1 MNLTFTLKRAWMAWL
16 LVPVL
21 LSCNSYNQKLARYY
35 TQLENRQYNGAMRTL
50 ESNGFMQKD
59 RNRLLYYLERGKLYH
74 MMQQYDSSNTYF
86 NLADNF
92 IETNFKTT
100 GDAVKAAMLNP
111 MLTTYL
117 GEDHERFLMHYY
129 KALNYVALGK
139 TDDALVEA
147 RRITLASNAQTD
159 KNKKF
164 KTDAFALSLQGILYE
179 MAGDI
184 NNAFIAY
191 RNAADV
197 YLNAANKTYYG
208 VTLPA
213 QLQQDVLRTAQA
225 MGFTDLFNFYSQQ
238 FATGL
243 QTDTTDHTGGY
254 LTLFFEKGFA
264 PVKKE
269 RNFMLTRDGDGT
281 NGFYY
286 YDEDGNQV
294 NVPFNYAYYPAVN
307 QQNASARTFRVFRVA
322 VPYYDVRYGNNNPV
336 NISVNG
342 TTYTTQT
349 AENVNEV
356 AVKLLR
362 DRWVTEMANAIARQ
376 IVKKLAEK
384 GASEAAKAVAK
395 DNSKEKDEK
404 KKNEK
409 AEEAG
414 EIAGLIVNL
423 FNTFTEKADTRN
435 WQSLPAYIQYVRI
448 PLKSGPNTITLQ
460 TGSSTKSLVVN
471 GTGGIQLQSIA
482 LSN

>member
-1 MNLTFTLKRAWMAWL
+1 MNLTYTLKRAWMAWL

-35 TQLENRQYNGAMRTL
+35 NQLENKQYNGAMRTL
-50 ESNGFMQKD
+50 ESNSFMQKD
-59 RNRLLYYLERGKLYH
+59 RNKLLYYLERGKLYH

-92 IETNFKTT
+92 IETNSKSS
-100 GDAVKAAMLNP
+100 GDVVKAAMLNP
-111 MLTTYL
+111 MVTTYL

-139 TDDALVEA
+139 MDDALVEA
-147 RRITLASNAQTD
+147 RRITLASNAQSD

-164 KTDAFALSLQGILYE
+164 KTDAFALNLQGILYE
-179 MAGDI
+179 MAGDV

-191 RNAADV
+191 RNAADI
-197 YLNAANKTYYG
+197 YLNAGKTYYG
-208 VTLPA
+208 VTIPE
-213 QLQQDVLRTAQA
+213 QLQQDVLRTANA
-225 MGFTDLFNFYSQQ
+225 MGFSELQDFYSKQ
-238 FATGL
+238 FGTVL
-243 QTDTTDHTGGY
+243 LTDTTDNSGGQ
-254 LTLFFEKGFA
+254 LILFFEKGFA

-286 YDEDGNQV
+286 YDENGNQI
-294 NVPFNYAYYPAVN
+294 NVPFDYGYYPAVN
-307 QQNASARTFRVFRVA
+307 QQSASARTFRVFRVA
-322 VPYYDVRYGNNNPV
+322 VPYYDIRYGNNNPATV
-336 NISVNG
+336 TVNG
-342 TTYTTQT
+342 TSYSAQT

-356 AVKLLR
+356 AVTLLR
-362 DRWVTEMANAIARQ
+362 DRWVAEMANAVARQ

-384 GASEAAKAVAK
+384 GAAEAAKAIAK
-395 DNSKEKDEK
+395 DNSKEKDDK

-435 WQSLPAYIQYVRI
+435 WQSLPAYIQYVRV
-448 PLKSGPNTITLQ
+448 PLKKGENVVTLQ
-460 TGSSTKSLVVN
+460 DESGSTKSIN
-471 GTGGIQLQSIA
+471 ITGNGGIQITSIVITR
-482 LSN
+482 